1 MGSRISKPVFPMD
14 SVKAL
19 PIEEPPKAPSKQ
31 RRIIFTRFVTT
42 KTHDDDDKS
51 IYGISTRS
59 INSCDG
65 SMYANDSGTN
75 LKMISGKSRAI

>member
-31 RRIIFTRFVTT
+31 RRIIFTRFVPK
-42 KTHDDDDKS
+42 KTQNDDKS

-59 INSCDG
+59 INSDA
-65 SMYANDSGTN
+65 SITS
-75 LKMISGKSRAI
+75 LKINSGKTCGHIV